1 MLYFYQYTKV
11 YEKEPVMK
19 LLAIHS
25 VTSIVLICC
34 APVVSQNIY
43 KSQQGVIVDQYPR
56 TALFVDLDT
65 ITTKYTDNT
74 ALLPE
79 IEYSDSFY
87 CSATNNLLLYECSKL
102 FNVKQVLTS
111 PESDSVPKLSSFSGN
126 SNNTNIQKIISTI
139 AKKYDVGY
147 VVIPYSCI
155 LQHTALR
162 RSGWRGGKYSGSY
175 EQPISYTA
183 SAKLDVQI
191 WNRDGVLVF
200 EKIGVGLTGR
210 PFLYDTIKKKRSESG
225 DIVKRSKKLFSPPLL
240 RALSESAHNAMIFH

>member
-1 MLYFYQYTKV
+1 
-11 YEKEPVMK
+11 MK
-19 LLAIHS
+19 LLVILIAAAIF
-25 VTSIVLICC
+25 LISC
-34 APVVSQNIY
+34 APAISQKVY
-43 KSQQGVIVDQYPR
+43 KAQQGIIVSKYPR
-56 TALFVDLDT
+56 TALFCNLDT

-74 ALLPE
+74 VLLPE

-87 CSATNNLLLYECSKL
+87 CSGTNNLLLYECSKL

-111 PESDSVPKLSSFSGN
+111 PESDSLPEVSTFSGN
-126 SNNTNIQKIISTI
+126 SNTPDIQLIISAI

-147 VVIPYSCI
+147 VVIPHSCT
-155 LQHTALR
+155 LQHTAVR
-162 RSGWRGGKYSGSY
+162 RTGWRDGKYGGSY
-175 EQPISYTA
+175 EQPISYSA

-210 PFLYDTIKKKRSESG
+210 PFLYDSVKKKRNESE

-240 RALSESAHNAMIFH
+240 RALSEAAHNSMILH

>member
-1 MLYFYQYTKV
+1 MKHLAILIVTAIFFVSCAPAISPKV
-11 YEKEPVMK
+11 YK
-19 LLAIHS
+19 A
-25 VTSIVLICC
+25 
-34 APVVSQNIY
+34 
-43 KSQQGVIVDQYPR
+43 QQGVIVAQYPR
-56 TALFVDLDT
+56 TALFINLDT

-74 ALLPE
+74 VLLPE

-111 PESDSVPKLSSFSGN
+111 PESDSLPKMSTFSENSSNPDLQS
-126 SNNTNIQKIISTI
+126 IISAI

-147 VVIPYSCI
+147 VVIPYSCT
-155 LQHTALR
+155 LQHNAVR
-162 RSGWRGGKYSGSY
+162 RSGWRDGKYGGSY

-183 SAKLDVQI
+183 TARLDLQI

-210 PFLYDTIKKKRSESG
+210 PFLYDSVKNKRNEKD

-240 RALSESAHNAMIFH
+240 RALSEAAHNAMILH